1 MIKSQ
6 ENHLRLNHIYY
17 ISSVVKCVV
26 IFTTLPI
33 SVIINLCTLTRCGI
47 L

>member
-26 IFTTLPI
+26 IFTTLL
-33 SVIINLCTLTRCGI
+33 LCFIMEQRRGMDA
-47 L
+47 